1 MSSGLVTLAELCNR
15 DIERFAGATWPSSS
29 LVYIDVSAVD
39 ASSKLISEPRTIP
52 VETAPSRAQ
61 SIVREGDIL
70 VSTVRPNLNAV
81 ARVPRRLNGA
91 VCSSAFAVLRPLYP
105 EHGDLLFCYVQSPRF
120 ITGLMNA
127 AQGSHYPAVNDSAVF
142 AAQVNSSQW
151 KDAQIGA
158 QLKDALNTARQAVTG
173 IDAQVRLA
181 DQLLASQLQ
190 SEFAAGPPISAG
202 GRLSD
207 LSEWQDIELTSLARL
222 ESGHTPSRR
231 HPEWWGGQVP
241 WLALPDIRKLHGKV
255 AQATTENTN
264 DAGLRNSSARLLPV
278 DTVCVSRTASVGF
291 VSMLGRPMATSQDFC
306 NWICDPERLDPEFLM
321 YAFMASQDYLRELG
335 SGAVHKSIYMPTI
348 KSFHICAPAIG
359 EQRRIARTLRDQL
372 AAAEALQNRLAERRS
387 DIERLPQ
394 RILAAAFGDAD

>member
-1 MSSGLVTLAELCNR
+1 MSSITIFPLSKLCQPAREMLDPDGAATRQLRYVGLEDITSGTGLIVRDPKKNEATRDVASTTFAFDQRHVLYGKLRPYLNKVALPDFFGRCSTEIIPLLPTELVSREYLWLLLRSNKV
-15 DIERFAGATWPSSS
+15 IEAAMR
-29 LVYIDVSAVD
+29 SAVG
-39 ASSKLISEPRTIP
+39 SRMPRADFVELMRLELPVIP
-52 VETAPSRAQ
+52 IEGQAAFVRRVTSQDIAASRAQ
-61 SIVREGDIL
+61 DAHAEQLADAALLTVALL
-70 VSTVRPNLNAV
+70 VQAFG
-81 ARVPRRLNGA
+81 GA
-91 VCSSAFAVLRPLYP
+91 VPLSV
-105 EHGDLLFCYVQSPRF
+105 GQPR
-120 ITGLMNA
+120 TVMDGW
-127 AQGSHYPAVNDSAVF
+127 SVF
-142 AAQVNSSQW
+142 PV
-151 KDAQIGA
+151 
-158 QLKDALNTARQAVTG
+158 
-173 IDAQVRLA
+173 
-181 DQLLASQLQ
+181 
-190 SEFAAGPPISAG
+190 
-202 GRLSD
+202 
-207 LSEWQDIELTSLARL
+207 TSLARL

-241 WLALPDIRKLHGKV
+241 WLALPDIRRLHGKL

-291 VSMLGRPMATSQDFC
+291 VTLLGRPMATSQHFC

-321 YAFMASQDYLRELG
+321 YAFMASFDYLRELG
-335 SGAVHKSIYMPTI
+335 SGSVLKTIYMPTI